1 MVEAFYAVPVRMK
14 PIDTFFTYKGFD
26 FRQIAREGDVAVYSQ
41 CFKGGKMPVAY
52 EVVVIQKHDGYTIMG
67 KTYPPAE
74 FYPSTNDWGTKGFT
88 IVTDDTTKMKQK
100 ALDKMKAVL
109 HSEGLKAQKRA
120 DKAEKTKAKA

>member
-1 MVEAFYAVPVRMK
+1 VK

-26 FRQIAREGDVAVYSQ
+26 FRQIVREGDVAVYSQ

-67 KTYPPAE
+67 KTYPPSE

-88 IVTDDTTKMKQK
+88 IVTTDTTKMKQK
-100 ALDKMKAVL
+100 ALDKMAKVL
-109 HSEGLKAQKRA
+109 KSEGMKAQKRA
-120 DKAEKTKAKA
+120 DKAEKTKAKV